1 MSNYIIYNGEL
12 YHHGIKGQRWGVR
25 RFQNPDGS
33 LTAKGI
39 KRISENKYGA
49 NRFSKYDGTA
59 KKQAKL
65 ESPRQFKKALNNV
78 EQGISEEKYYLSKVR
93 DKTSKV
99 ESKRDRVDEKLN
111 AAAAEGK
118 NTDKLTVK
126 LQKMNDRLLT
136 GETITKQHEENIK
149 RGEAM
154 IKQLTSKAEKNG
166 YSVMSQR
173 FARVNNPSEQFD
185 AYITGHIIAG
195 PIGGLVLG
203 GVTTNLDRDSKYYK
217 VKKPKE

>member
-1 MSNYIIYNGEL
+1 MSNYIVYNGEL
-12 YHHGIKGQRWGVR
+12 YHHGVKGQRWGVR

-33 LTAKGI
+33 LTARGI
-39 KRISENKYGA
+39 KRISDNRYGA

-65 ESPRQFKKALNNV
+65 ESSRQFKKALNTV
-78 EQGISEEKYYLSKVR
+78 EQGVSEEKYYLSKVR
-93 DKTSKV
+93 DKTAKV
-99 ESKRDRVDEKLN
+99 ANKRDSVNEKLN
-111 AAAAEGK
+111 TAASEGK
-118 NTDKLTVK
+118 NTDKLTIK
-126 LQKMNDRLLT
+126 LQKMNDRLRT

-173 FARVNNPSEQFD
+173 FARINNSSETFD
-185 AYITGHIIAG
+185 AYITGQIIAG

-203 GVTTNLDRDSKYYK
+203 GITTNLDRDSKRYK
-217 VKKPKE
+217 VKK